1 MTTKLG
7 IMLKEPVFH
16 AVVVARAAAI
26 LSLVNTVTKAQIW
39 DHHETVISAA
49 PGLTPSAV

>member
-26 LSLVNTVTKAQIW
+26 LSLANTVGHTKACFGA
-39 DHHETVISAA
+39 T
-49 PGLTPSAV
+49 